1 MPATTLKLPQDLK
14 ERIASLARDAGK
26 SPHAYMVDALEQQA
40 LRAGQRRT
48 FVADA
53 ATAENDALRTGKA
66 YPAGEVHRYFAAR
79 SAGKTAA
86 RPRLKRWRK

>member
-1 MPATTLKLPQDLK
+1 MPATTLKLPQVLK

-26 SPHAYMVDALEQQA
+26 SPHAYMVEALERQA
-40 LRAGQRRT
+40 LRAEQRRL

-53 ATAENDALRTGKA
+53 AAAENDALRTGKA
-66 YPAGEVHRYFAAR
+66 YPAEKVHRYFAAR

-86 RPRLKRWRK
+86 RPRLKRWRR